1 MPPIEISVYPNPFH
15 ASITIEVVCMENEDY
30 ILLLADVQNS
40 KIIRMLGAGLSKG
53 LNTIPLEDLNALG
66 SGSYQLDIKNADGDS
81 IYKTQL
87 IKQ

>member
-15 ASITIEVVCMENEDY
+15 SSITIELVCLEEEDY
-30 ILLLADVQNS
+30 ILLLADVRNS

-53 LNTIPLEDLNALG
+53 LNTIPLEDLSTLE
-66 SGSYQLDIKNADGDS
+66 SGSYQLDIKNSDGEL

-87 IKQ
+87 IKH

>member
-1 MPPIEISVYPNPFH
+1 MPPIEISVYPNPFN
-15 ASITIEVVCMENEDY
+15 ASLTIEMICMENEDY

-40 KIIRMLGAGLSKG
+40 KIIRMLGAGLNKG
-53 LNTIPLEDLNALG
+53 LNTIPLEDLNSLRA
-66 SGSYQLDIKNADGDS
+66 GSYQLDIKNADGDL